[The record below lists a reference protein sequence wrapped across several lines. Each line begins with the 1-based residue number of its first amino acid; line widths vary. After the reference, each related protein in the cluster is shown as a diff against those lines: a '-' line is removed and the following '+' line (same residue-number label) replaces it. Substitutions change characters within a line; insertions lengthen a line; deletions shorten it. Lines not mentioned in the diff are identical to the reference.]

1 MTNQEKKAKLN
12 QYREAE
18 AEAARLDLEIT
29 RLYSCAERA
38 TMVLKRTPGGGG
50 DGRTLERAVEAIV
63 DMADKL
69 GAERLKA
76 IRLRREIEDAVA
88 SVPDGR
94 LRMLLRYRYVDGM
107 TWERIAVNMGYERRH
122 ITRLHGE
129 ALTAMQ
135 VKDEDMSLN
144 VPLEV

>member
-76 IRLRREIEDAVA
+76 IRPAARDRGRHCLRPGRTAADAA
-88 SVPDGR
+88 ALSVHRRNDVGTDR
-94 LRMLLRYRYVDGM
+94 G
-107 TWERIAVNMGYERRH
+107 EYE
-122 ITRLHGE
+122 L
-129 ALTAMQ
+129 
-135 VKDEDMSLN
+135 
-144 VPLEV
+144 

>member
-38 TMVLKRTPGGGG
+38 TMVLKRTPGGG

-76 IRLRREIEDAVA
+76 IRLRREIEDAIA

-94 LRMLLRYRYVDGM
+94 LRMLLRYRYIDGM
-107 TWERIAVNMGYERRH
+107 TWERIAVNMNFDARWVR
-122 ITRLHGE
+122 RLHGQ
-129 ALTAMQ
+129 AL
-135 VKDEDMSLN
+135 DELT
-144 VPLEV
+144 LESPP

>member
-69 GAERLKA
+69 GAERLKGDPACGARSRTPLPPSRTDGCGCCCA
-76 IRLRREIEDAVA
+76 I
-88 SVPDGR
+88 G
-94 LRMLLRYRYVDGM
+94 
-107 TWERIAVNMGYERRH
+107 T
-122 ITRLHGE
+122 
-129 ALTAMQ
+129 
-135 VKDEDMSLN
+135 
-144 VPLEV
+144 

>member
-76 IRLRREIEDAVA
+76 IRLRREIEDAIA
-88 SVPDGR
+88 SVPDGQ

-107 TWERIAVNMGYERRH
+107 TWERIAVNMNLDARWVR
-122 ITRLHGE
+122 RLHGRALD
-129 ALTAMQ
+129 ALT
-135 VKDEDMSLN
+135 
-144 VPLEV
+144 LESPP

>member
-1 MTNQEKKAKLN
+1 LTNQEKKAKLN

-38 TMVLKRTPGGGG
+38 TMVLKRTSGGGG

-76 IRLRREIEDAVA
+76 IRLRREIEDAIA

-94 LRMLLRYRYVDGM
+94 LRMLLRYRYIDGM
-107 TWERIAVNMGYERRH
+107 TWERIAVNMNFDARWVR
-122 ITRLHGE
+122 RLHGQ
-129 ALTAMQ
+129 AL
-135 VKDEDMSLN
+135 DELT
-144 VPLEV
+144 LESPP